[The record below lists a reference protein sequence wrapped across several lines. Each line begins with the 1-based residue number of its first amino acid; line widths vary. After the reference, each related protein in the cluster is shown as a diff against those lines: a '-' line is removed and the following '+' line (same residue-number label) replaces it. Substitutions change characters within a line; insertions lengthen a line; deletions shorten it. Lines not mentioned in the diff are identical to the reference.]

1 MGHVLRGV
9 PSGHWTAIRE
19 GGAPDAGG
27 PGAAHAH
34 RAAPVTDHHRGQTG
48 QLFFRRY
55 EPDQVQRVR
64 WVTISASLRG
74 IERTRCTRGT
84 HPGAARSVARAD
96 QADRSTGATV
106 WEWAFG
112 RQGGDAHVGSPRGAQ
127 GCGCA
132 FCRWALGRRVLFRGR
147 CRAAHGRAL
156 GFLTRLLARVPAHR
170 AGAGDGQQQGQGS
183 DREQGAHGQ
192 QRRQQPSQLRL
203 WCLRMSRFSVGSPGP
218 SRHPR
223 HEGLPPNGGWSD
235 GGLSVGLSRWRSV
248 FRLTRWVPV
257 HCLRA
262 WHRACGGTVVAR
274 GRGRAAA
281 ASAAASLAAP

>member
-74 IERTRCTRGT
+74 IDRTQCTRGT

-106 WEWAFG
+106 WEGAFG
-112 RQGGDAHVGSPRGAQ
+112 RQGGGAHVGAPRGAQ
-127 GCGCA
+127 GRGWSLCGL
-132 FCRWALGRRVLFRGR
+132 ALCGWTFGHRALFGRR
-147 CRAAHGRAL
+147 CRATQGRTL
-156 GFLTRLLARVPAHR
+156 SFLTRLLTRVPAHR
-170 AGAGDGQQQGQGS
+170 AGADDGQQQGQGS

-192 QRRQQPSQLRL
+192 QRRQQPSQLRPR
-203 WCLRMSRFSVGSPGP
+203 CLRISRTSVGSSG
-218 SRHPR
+218 SHRHPR
-223 HEGLPPNGGWSD
+223 HEGLPPDGGWPN
-235 GGLSVGLSRWRSV
+235 GGLSGGSRVGCRDGAQC
-248 FRLTRWVPV
+248 F
-257 HCLRA
+257 A
-262 WHRACGGTVVAR
+262 
-274 GRGRAAA
+274 
-281 ASAAASLAAP
+281 